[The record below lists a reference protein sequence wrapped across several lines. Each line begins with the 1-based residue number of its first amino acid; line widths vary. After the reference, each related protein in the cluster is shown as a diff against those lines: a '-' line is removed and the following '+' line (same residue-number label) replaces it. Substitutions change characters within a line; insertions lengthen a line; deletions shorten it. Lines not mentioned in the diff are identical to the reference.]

1 MDHPEIGQV
10 LREEREQINASRRL
24 RHESSA
30 PIPPAEKSSI
40 GLAFS
45 GGGIRSATFN
55 LGVLQALAQA
65 KLLHA
70 FDYLSTVSGG
80 GYIGGWLMGWMHH
93 EGCGIGRIEE
103 ELASKAY
110 SESAPGERP
119 EVHFLRD
126 YSNYLTPR
134 KGILTADFWAFV
146 CSYLRNTILN
156 LMILLLSLLALLLVP
171 YGLAYILNAFEAEE
185 IEWKWT
191 VFHELV
197 RSQDLAVALG
207 AVLGLVAIGFM
218 GRNLLCMDAWKTRGA
233 AEKSGATPEEKE
245 KAGYPWYAEQWAIQV
260 FIVIPLFVA
269 AALFSYGFYYY
280 LKDWKAAG
288 AVIWIAPVVGALLY
302 LGMWVFAFGL
312 NGFSAARKRMVA
324 RVKDVWWAMLC
335 SAVIAG
341 AAGGFL
347 LLAFAKVME
356 QAEVPTYWP
365 AGQWHILTFGTPAL
379 MGIMLLVGVLQIGL
393 MGGSMSDALREW
405 WARLGGWLMIYCFC
419 WLGLFLVAIYAPVA
433 LGKLWEARGRFQYTI
448 TIGSLTWLASTVFG
462 IMAGKSVK
470 SGAPGPDA
478 KFMEKAL
485 SFLTKL
491 TPYIFILGLLIAL
504 AVLDKRIVA
513 AVSQAPFVAAVAP
526 GDAVDWIAPVT
537 GVIFFLAAF
546 GLSSRVGINEFSV
559 HHLYR
564 NRLVRCYLGAS
575 AKNRQPQPFTGFSS
589 SDDFQL
595 ADLEAAP
602 GSAPEKL
609 ARPIPILNA
618 SLNVTRGKELAVQT
632 RKARSFAFTPRYC
645 GFTRV
650 YSGTDAREWES
661 GYAPTKLSSSA
672 KPKGKEGLSVGT
684 AIAIS
689 GAAASPNMG
698 SYSSAPLA
706 FMMTLFDVRLG
717 WWLGNPAKLK
727 REDAEKGIFSAL
739 RGRVYARKKE
749 RWEKGSPK
757 IGFYWL
763 LRELF
768 GAASDD
774 GDFIYLSDGGHFE
787 NLALYELVRR
797 GCRLIVV
804 SDASCDPE
812 YKFGD
817 LHNAIERCRSDFGVE
832 IEIDTSALVPQDG
845 LAKTHY
851 IRGTV
856 RYDPQSPD
864 RDGTL
869 LYLKPALLAGDPA
882 DVLGYKSVNSC
893 FPHDSTADQ
902 WFDEAHFEN
911 YRALGKAVGAA
922 ACQDIEAQVKSILRL

>member
-1 MDHPEIGQV
+1 MDHPEISQV
-10 LREEREQINASRRL
+10 LREECEQIDASRRL
-24 RHESSA
+24 RHASSA
-30 PIPPAEKSSI
+30 PLSPAESSSI

-80 GYIGGWLMGWMHH
+80 GYIGGWLMGWMQH
-93 EGCGIGRIEE
+93 ERCDIRAVEE
-103 ELASKAY
+103 KLSSKEY
-110 SESAPGERP
+110 SASAPGDRP

-134 KGILTADFWAFV
+134 KGILSADFWAFA

-156 LMILLLSLLALLLVP
+156 LLILLLSLLALLLVP
-171 YGLAYILNAFEAEE
+171 YGVAYILIAFEAEE

-197 RSQDLAVALG
+197 RSQDFAVALG
-207 AVLGLVAIGFM
+207 ALLGLVAIGFM
-218 GRNLLCMDAWKTRGA
+218 GRNLLCMDAWKTHSA
-233 AEKSGATPEEKE
+233 AEKSEATPGERK

-269 AALFSYGFYYY
+269 AALFSYAFYYY

-288 AVIWIAPVVGALLY
+288 AANWMAPLVGALLY

-312 NGFSAARKRMVA
+312 NGFSPARKRMVA
-324 RVKDVWWAMLC
+324 SVKDVWWAMLL
-335 SAVIAG
+335 SSVVAG
-341 AAGGFL
+341 AVGGFL

-365 AGQWHILTFGTPAL
+365 TGSWHILTFGTPAL
-379 MGIMLLVGVLQIGL
+379 VGIMLLVGVLQIGL
-393 MGGSMSDALREW
+393 MGKVMSDTYREW

-485 SFLTKL
+485 SLLAKL

-513 AVSQAPFVAAVAP
+513 AVSQEPYAAAVAP
-526 GDAVDWIAPVT
+526 GDAVDWTAPFS

-595 ADLEAAP
+595 AELEAAP
-602 GSAPEKL
+602 GSAAEKL

-618 SLNVTRGKELAVQT
+618 SLNVSRGKELAVQT

-650 YSGTDAREWES
+650 GSGEASSGWES
-661 GYAPTKLSSSA
+661 EYAPTKLSGTA
-672 KPKGKEGLSVGT
+672 KSGGKEGLSLGT

-727 REDAEKGIFSAL
+727 PNETGKGLFARL
-739 RGRVYARKKE
+739 RGTSYARKKK
-749 RWEKGSPK
+749 RWEEGSPRF
-757 IGFYWL
+757 GFYWL

-774 GDFIYLSDGGHFE
+774 GDFVYLSDGGHFE

-804 SDASCDPE
+804 SDASCDPD

-817 LHNAIERCRSDFGVE
+817 LHNAIERCRADFGVQ
-832 IEIDTSALVPQDG
+832 IEIDTSALVPQNG

-851 IRGTV
+851 IRGTIH
-856 RYDPQSPD
+856 YDPQAPD
-864 RDGTL
+864 RDGAL
-869 LYLKPALLAGDPA
+869 IYLKPALLADDPA
-882 DVLGYKSVNSC
+882 DVVGYRTMNSR

-902 WFDEAHFEN
+902 WFDETHFEN

-922 ACQDIEAQVKSILRL
+922 ACLDMETLAKGILHL